1 MNTHT
6 ITRPRLAATLSVAAL
21 LTATV
26 AIVAP
31 GASDA
36 AGARDAAGNAAAAKQ
51 TEGAPAAPEQA
62 DAAAAKVTWKP
73 RWHSEFGGSAPAKW
87 NGVADTPLS
96 GWTTA
101 DRIMVS
107 QAKKSQAHYLA
118 RNVDQRG
125 GNLVITTERHCV
137 KKSAKHTDFD
147 LYRDSTAS
155 VAACGAGQKA
165 VYSSGRLDLLDAGKQ
180 LAGNF
185 KVEFKASMPDQPA
198 VGTRQAL
205 WMHNTAQYCDS
216 VDAIT
221 DLGEFDALE
230 WYGDRPGRTTATTH
244 MSCKGGGDWKTL
256 RRQHAGPMSNA
267 DSTFHVWSVE
277 KVGKRVRYFID
288 GKLLDGK
295 DVCGAGKFDLT
306 APATCG
312 QVMGLPYFLIMNG
325 EVFKDGANGTG
336 HRSPLD
342 GQRFPKQQLQVDWVR
357 TYTG

>member
-1 MNTHT
+1 MNTRRIRT
-6 ITRPRLAATLSVAAL
+6 PRVAAAVAVAAL
-21 LTATV
+21 MTTAV
-26 AIVAP
+26 AVAAP

-36 AGARDAAGNAAAAKQ
+36 AGNATVANGTQDAL
-51 TEGAPAAPEQA
+51 PAQQGA
-62 DAAAAKVTWKP
+62 DADAAKVTWKP

-101 DRIMVS
+101 NRIMVS

-125 GNLVITTERHCV
+125 GNLVITTERHCI
-137 KKSAKHTDFD
+137 KKSANDTDFD
-147 LYRDSTAS
+147 LYRDDTAS
-155 VAACGAGQKA
+155 VAACGAGKKA
-165 VYSSGRLDLLDAGKQ
+165 VYSSGRLDMLDQGKQ

-216 VDAIT
+216 VDALT
-221 DLGEFDALE
+221 NLGEFDALE

-244 MSCKGGGDWKTL
+244 MSCKGGGDWKTI
-256 RRQHAGPMSNA
+256 RRQHEGPMSNA
-267 DSTFHVWSVE
+267 DGTFHVWSVE
-277 KVGKRVRYFID
+277 KVGKRVKYFID
-288 GKLLDGK
+288 GRQLDGK
-295 DVCGAGKFDLT
+295 DVCGAGRFDLT
-306 APATCG
+306 APASCE

-325 EVFKDGANGTG
+325 EVFKDGTNGTG